1 MDWGG
6 GIAFLQLCLQGLETS
21 VKKNNITVVLLIPL
35 KKNYFLYSYLKN
47 AIKILLN
54 FINSGKFNGA
64 YIKKESDVLD
74 QLVYCVNYKVKLIR
88 YKNTLTNLEKVSI
101 DEDIDVL
108 LPSFDNLGSNFS
120 IPWIGYLYDFQ
131 HKEMPQFFS
140 DKEIKSRD
148 IDFSNM
154 LLNAQ
159 SIIVNSKK
167 VKTDINKYFEYDV
180 QKIFTLPFTPF
191 INKRNSE
198 SPLSVKTKYKIPE
211 KYFIISNQFWVHKD
225 HMTAF
230 LAFASF
236 CLNNSDYKLVCTGE
250 LSDYRNPSYINVLK
264 NVIIKHSI
272 EERVIFTGFLSKTD
286 LLLLIENASCLIQPT
301 LYEGGP
307 GGGAVYDAYMYG
319 IPIILSDIEIN
330 NEVVDCGN
338 IIRFDA
344 GNSADLCSKM
354 NLAILKEKVEY
365 SIINSFINN
374 VNEELGNI
382 LINAIE
388 RSLRK

>member
-1 MDWGG
+1 
-6 GIAFLQLCLQGLETS
+6 
-21 VKKNNITVVLLIPL
+21 
-35 KKNYFLYSYLKN
+35 
-47 AIKILLN
+47 
-54 FINSGKFNGA
+54 
-64 YIKKESDVLD
+64 
-74 QLVYCVNYKVKLIR
+74 
-88 YKNTLTNLEKVSI
+88 
-101 DEDIDVL
+101 
-108 LPSFDNLGSNFS
+108 
-120 IPWIGYLYDFQ
+120 
-131 HKEMPQFFS
+131 
-140 DKEIKSRD
+140 
-148 IDFSNM
+148 
-154 LLNAQ
+154 
-159 SIIVNSKK
+159 
-167 VKTDINKYFEYDV
+167 
-180 QKIFTLPFTPF
+180 
-191 INKRNSE
+191 
-198 SPLSVKTKYKIPE
+198 
-211 KYFIISNQFWVHKD
+211 
-225 HMTAF
+225 
-230 LAFASF
+230 
-236 CLNNSDYKLVCTGE
+236 
-250 LSDYRNPSYINVLK
+250 
-264 NVIIKHSI
+264 
-272 EERVIFTGFLSKTD
+272 

>member
-1 MDWGG
+1 
-6 GIAFLQLCLQGLETS
+6 
-21 VKKNNITVVLLIPL
+21 
-35 KKNYFLYSYLKN
+35 
-47 AIKILLN
+47 
-54 FINSGKFNGA
+54 
-64 YIKKESDVLD
+64 
-74 QLVYCVNYKVKLIR
+74 
-88 YKNTLTNLEKVSI
+88 
-101 DEDIDVL
+101 
-108 LPSFDNLGSNFS
+108 
-120 IPWIGYLYDFQ
+120 
-131 HKEMPQFFS
+131 MPQFFS